1 MKNRFPIISILFM
14 LLVLAFVPSCRKK
27 ADPIP
32 AVVTP
37 PVVVT
42 KSAAKE
48 VLTFAFSALS
58 PATLYTIDAA
68 LGSKKWETTPG
79 VGNLILSGAV
89 VAEGVVY
96 IGIGSKL
103 YAFEAST
110 GVKKW
115 EYATSCTI
123 DQSSPCVLAK
133 DGTVYHMSISDVV
146 Q

>member
-1 MKNRFPIISILFM
+1 MKNRFLIISILFM

-58 PATLYTIDAA
+58 P
-68 LGSKKWETTPG
+68 
-79 VGNLILSGAV
+79 V
-89 VAEGVVY
+89 VA
-96 IGIGSKL
+96 SK
-103 YAFEAST
+103 
-110 GVKKW
+110 VD
-115 EYATSCTI
+115 ATAKTI
-123 DQSSPCVLAK
+123 SA
-133 DGTVYHMSISDVV
+133 TVAE
-146 Q
+146 